1 MNGFKKLV
9 LASAVLAATSGAYA
23 MEALDDESMS
33 ATTGQDGLTITLDS
47 SIADLQIKYV
57 DRDGLNVSGGTFNS
71 AGALVIGDTTSG
83 VDVSI
88 LGLQIDIDVGGNLG
102 TASTGS
108 GMLNIGIGLTSLNIG
123 LGNVVIGVADAVT
136 LGGSS
141 IGTVKTILAFGAS
154 AALNIA
160 GNANLMNIQLGNE
173 TQGSMVHMSA
183 TLGSITLTGLS
194 IEDNAGT
201 YQSGAI
207 GIGTIRLSN
216 VVLVNDIDAV
226 AGGLQIRTAGSSIGE
241 VGLEQVR
248 LGDSS
253 QESIGDIY
261 LVGLDASSTITVT
274 GH

>member
-33 ATTGQDGLTITLDS
+33 TTTGQDGLTITLDS

-57 DRDGLNVSGGTFNS
+57 DRDGLSGTSFDQ

-102 TASTGS
+102 TAATGS

-123 LGNVVIGVADAVT
+123 LGNVVIGVADASNT
-136 LGGSS
+136 AGSSS
-141 IGTVKTILAFGAS
+141 IGTVKTILAFDAS

-201 YQSGAI
+201 YQGGAI
-207 GIGTIRLSN
+207 RVGTLRLSN

-248 LGDSS
+248 LGDSA
-253 QESIGDIY
+253 QASIGDVY
-261 LVGLDASSTITVT
+261 LVGLDANSTITVT